1 LAGANVA
8 SVVSAR
14 AMMRMVDLIVV
25 RSLNPGQAKMASV
38 RIIEQFLA
46 LMCKRDRDVMTNFA
60 STLLMTP

>member
-1 LAGANVA
+1 LAGASVA

-46 LMCKRDRDVMTNFA
+46 LNATA
-60 STLLMTP
+60 T